1 MTQIQAH
8 LILRKGATP
17 KFRRPYPV
25 PFAVK
30 DAVGRELDRLE
41 SEGILRKV
49 NHSDWAAP
57 IVLVPKKDGTMRL
70 CGDYKRTLN
79 PALQVDLYPLP
90 SIPELLASVAGGKRF
105 TTLDLTSAYH
115 QMVLDTPSS
124 KLVTI
129 STHKGLYRY
138 TRIPFGIASAPAVF
152 QRAMDTILQGIP
164 NVLCYLDDIL
174 VTGDTDSN
182 HLQNLRQ
189 VLARLHHHGV
199 RLRQEKCR
207 LFQDSVE
214 YLGHSLSSEG
224 VHTTNG
230 KVQAVLDQ
238 PVPRNVSELRSF
250 LGQINYYS
258 KFVPDLSSILAPL
271 HQLLRAGQRWDW
283 TDACHA
289 AFTAAKAKVT
299 EAPML
304 AHYDPTLAADASQ
317 YGVGAVISHTM
328 ADGTERPIAY
338 ASRTLNKAQ
347 RNYAQVEKE
356 ALSLVFG
363 VSKFHQYLYGRKF
376 TLITDHKP
384 LTTILGLK
392 RGIPPLAAAWMQL
405 WGLLLAAY
413 TYDIVIP
420 PNISTLQRRWI
431 VKATTAK

>member
-79 PALQVDLYPLP
+79 PALQVDQYPLP

-271 HQLLRAGQRWDW
+271 HQLLRAGKRWDW
-283 TDACHA
+283 TDACHT

-299 EAPML
+299 EAPVL
-304 AHYDPTLAADASQ
+304 AHYDTTLPLTLAADASQ

-384 LTTILGLK
+384 LTTILG
-392 RGIPPLAAAWMQL
+392 RIPPLAAL
-405 WGLLLAAY
+405 GTSPCSVHLRHC
-413 TYDIVIP
+413 IP
-420 PNISTLQRRWI
+420 PKLQRKWI

>member
-70 CGDYKRTLN
+70 CGDYKSTLN
-79 PALQVDLYPLP
+79 PALQVDQYPLP

-189 VLARLHHHGV
+189 VLERLHHHRV
-199 RLRQEKCR
+199 HLRREKCR
-207 LFQDSVE
+207 FFQDSVE

-238 PVPRNVSELRSF
+238 SVNSAPSWGRSTTIPSLCQTCPPFWPLFTNSSGQGNGGTGPTPATQLSQRPR
-250 LGQINYYS
+250 Q
-258 KFVPDLSSILAPL
+258 K
-271 HQLLRAGQRWDW
+271 
-283 TDACHA
+283 
-289 AFTAAKAKVT
+289 
-299 EAPML
+299 
-304 AHYDPTLAADASQ
+304 SQ
-317 YGVGAVISHTM
+317 K
-328 ADGTERPIAY
+328 R
-338 ASRTLNKAQ
+338 Q
-347 RNYAQVEKE
+347 CW
-356 ALSLVFG
+356 
-363 VSKFHQYLYGRKF
+363 
-376 TLITDHKP
+376 
-384 LTTILGLK
+384 LTTTLLCHS
-392 RGIPPLAAAWMQL
+392 L
-405 WGLLLAAY
+405 WQQMLH
-413 TYDIVIP
+413 
-420 PNISTLQRRWI
+420 SME
-431 VKATTAK
+431 